1 MKIRTMFKDDIER
14 EINGVIKV
22 NQNEESV
29 IEQEVR
35 EYVVTNEL
43 RGHFEKFFSNYNK
56 SFSAPV
62 ENIGVWIQ
70 GFFGSGKSHF
80 LKMLSYLLENKSAN
94 GKSTVAYFKDKF
106 ADNPL
111 AFAEIESAANH
122 PTETILFNIDIES
135 GTKKDTDSLKKTFQ
149 KVFYSHRGFYGENL
163 QTAELELFLSDE
175 GKYDDFK
182 KQYQAA
188 TNREWVAD
196 RANLKFRKD
205 AVIKCL
211 TSVLGWS
218 VEPHASG

>member
-80 LKMLSYLLENKSAN
+80 LKTAKARWHISRIS
-94 GKSTVAYFKDKF
+94 
-106 ADNPL
+106 
-111 AFAEIESAANH
+111 
-122 PTETILFNIDIES
+122 
-135 GTKKDTDSLKKTFQ
+135 
-149 KVFYSHRGFYGENL
+149 L
-163 QTAELELFLSDE
+163 QTTRLPSP
-175 GKYDDFK
+175 K
-182 KQYQAA
+182 
-188 TNREWVAD
+188 
-196 RANLKFRKD
+196 
-205 AVIKCL
+205 
-211 TSVLGWS
+211 
-218 VEPHASG
+218 